1 MEGKKREQK
10 LICKD
15 GANISSKEVMIEAR
29 EILKEFSPTEVEDR
43 PINSYYKDTYYDDVD
58 SSLYESGGSL
68 KVRVGVSP
76 AGYSERSLVMRT
88 KTKNLA
94 KLKHNLLWD
103 EAELPV
109 GLAKN
114 MELQD
119 LLQPLKP
126 FFVDFDFE
134 KINSTPV
141 LICETIRMVYRLEIL
156 KDSETI
162 TISFL
167 FDSIKYES
175 NGKTATDS
183 LLKIRGR
190 KIGEKLLEK
199 LHQGL
204 MEKFPEYQ
212 LIQSSRYE
220 RALEKLKIL

>member
-1 MEGKKREQK
+1 MEGRKRERK
-10 LICKD
+10 LISKD

-29 EILKEFSPTEVEDR
+29 KILKEFSPTELEDR
-43 PINSYYKDTYYDDVD
+43 PINSYYKDTYYDDID

-68 KVRVGVSP
+68 KVRVGISP
-76 AGYSERSLVMRT
+76 ERYTERSLVMRT
-88 KTKNLA
+88 KTRNIE
-94 KLKHNLLWD
+94 KLKYNLFWD
-103 EAELPV
+103 VVELPV

-119 LLQPLKP
+119 LLQLLKP
-126 FFVDFDFE
+126 FFADFDFE

-141 LICETIRMVYRLEIL
+141 LICETIRMLYRLEIL

-167 FDSIKYES
+167 FDSVKYES
-175 NGKTATDS
+175 NGKTATDN
-183 LLKIRGR
+183 LLKIRGG
-190 KIGEKLLEK
+190 KEGEKLLEK
-199 LHQGL
+199 LHQDL